1 LHDAAHTGDRK
12 ELGVDDVQKV
22 ARRKTVGR
30 SDDVGL
36 APADELLAGVD
47 RQRAMREGGGE
58 APKREA
64 RTKRAPIGEV
74 ERPLIVDLIVR
85 VRAKIDAGRELQP
98 AGRLDE
104 DLVADEQIADLAL
117 A

>member
-1 LHDAAHTGDRK
+1 
-12 ELGVDDVQKV
+12 
-22 ARRKTVGR
+22 
-30 SDDVGL
+30 
-36 APADELLAGVD
+36 
-47 RQRAMREGGGE
+47 MREGGGE

-85 VRAKIDAGRELQP
+85 VGAKIDAGRELQP

-104 DLVADEQIADLAL
+104 DLVADEQIADGAL
-117 A
+117 AIVRRLLREQEHAAVGEAALRERLSVDDGERPQNGGDRE